1 MAINA
6 AAYNALARSNAV
18 FVPAVHSCNRT
29 EHIKEANH
37 PQDMKVWEGIVLIA
51 RCGSKEKQPLKNGV
65 RYKVL
70 AITEEEDQDNA
81 LTHMFELIAISDE
94 DEHVGNS
101 FFLSKEEMGS
111 KMRLSHAITYFSS
124 QARTIHG
131 PLRLSQTSNRRFTI
145 RHLIVGLGRGPI
157 GADIEVE

>member
-1 MAINA
+1 MFAI
-6 AAYNALARSNAV
+6 S
-18 FVPAVHSCNRT
+18 
-29 EHIKEANH
+29 
-37 PQDMKVWEGIVLIA
+37 
-51 RCGSKEKQPLKNGV
+51 
-65 RYKVL
+65 
-70 AITEEEDQDNA
+70 EEEDPDRENA
-81 LTHMFELIAISDE
+81 LIHKFEMIAITDE

-101 FFLSKEEMGS
+101 FFLSKAEMGS

>member
-1 MAINA
+1 M
-6 AAYNALARSNAV
+6 
-18 FVPAVHSCNRT
+18 
-29 EHIKEANH
+29 
-37 PQDMKVWEGIVLIA
+37 
-51 RCGSKEKQPLKNGV
+51 KNGV
-65 RYKVL
+65 RYNVL

-124 QARTIHG
+124 QARTIYG
-131 PLRLSQTSNRRFTI
+131 PLRLAQTSNKRFTI
-145 RHLIVGLGRGPI
+145 RHLIVGLGRGPLS
-157 GADIEVE
+157 ADLEVD